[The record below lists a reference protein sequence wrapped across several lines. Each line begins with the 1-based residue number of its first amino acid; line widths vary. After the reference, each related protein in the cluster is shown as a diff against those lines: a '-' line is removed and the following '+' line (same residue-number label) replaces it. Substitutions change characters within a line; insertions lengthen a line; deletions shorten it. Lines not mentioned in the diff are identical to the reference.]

1 METFEVVCRYDEA
14 IDAESVS
21 PADREKYRNTGDTKL
36 LKFTDGEAPA
46 RFHCRRLRASE
57 MQAVREQTSEP
68 AMFAAAFSRGLQR
81 ATGVRQWEGGKRV
94 RKDWVR
100 PTDRKLIT
108 TAELDQFFDFGDIQ
122 EVGASIYGRSVLGE
136 GRPAAWPLP
145 ATSRLAVEGL
155 VSHRVAEIVARAVN
169 SPPSKSEAEAP
180 APTQL
185 GP

>member
-1 METFEVVCRYDEA
+1 MDSFEVICRYDEA
-14 IDAESVS
+14 IDAEQVA
-21 PADREKYRNTGDTKL
+21 PNDREKYRTGGDVKL
-36 LKFTDGEAPA
+36 LRFADGEQPT
-46 RFHCRRLRASE
+46 RFFCRRLKGSE
-57 MQAVREQTSEP
+57 MQAVREQASEP
-68 AMFAAAFSRGLQR
+68 AMFSAAFSRGLQR
-81 ATGVRQWEGGKRV
+81 ATGVRKKEGSEMV